1 MKKYSRIF
9 KYLGQ
14 YKGQILL
21 YFLFIILSV
30 VFSIVSLGM
39 LAPFFD
45 LIFKQDNGTAPIQ
58 GENALIQSLKDWMI
72 HQKDSTGMFSGSLG
86 ILGLIVIVII
96 VSILLKNLFLYLS
109 FYILNP
115 LKNKVVN
122 SLRLDLYNKILHLP
136 IGYFTEKRKG
146 DLISRITNDV
156 NEMSDSSHQ
165 RINQTRNLKHCP

>member
-9 KYLGQ
+9 KYLGN

-45 LIFKQDNGTAPIQ
+45 LIFKQDGSGVQNQ
-58 GENALIQSLKDWMI
+58 QENPLIHSLKELVI
-72 HQKDSTGMFSGSLG
+72 QQRDSTGIFSGVLG
-86 ILGLIVIVII
+86 ILGLICII
-96 VSILLKNLFLYLS
+96 IIISVLLKNLFLYLS
-109 FYILNP
+109 YYVLNP

-122 SLRLDLYNKILHLP
+122 TLRLDLYNKILHLP
-136 IGYFTEKRKG
+136 IGYFTGAKKG
-146 DLISRITNDV
+146 R
-156 NEMSDSSHQ
+156 SDQPYYQ
-165 RINQTRNLKHCP
+165 RCK